1 MDELALTL
9 AERIDADLKQAMR
22 DRNETVKLTLR
33 ALKPAILQARTSGKS
48 AHEVGDVEILDLIRK
63 EAKRRIETA
72 AEFEKLGAPER
83 AEAERQEHA
92 VLVRYLPPQLSTAE
106 VEEIAR
112 AVIAELG
119 ASSLQQLGQVMAA
132 VLARTGRQADG
143 KTVNQI
149 VRSLLQ

>member
-33 ALKPAILQARTSGKS
+33 ALKTAILQARTSGKS
-48 AHEVGDVEILDLIRK
+48 AHEVGDAEILDLIRK

-72 AEFEKLGAPER
+72 AEFEKLGAP
-83 AEAERQEHA
+83 ERQEHA

>member
-1 MDELALTL
+1 
-9 AERIDADLKQAMR
+9 
-22 DRNETVKLTLR
+22 
-33 ALKPAILQARTSGKS
+33 
-48 AHEVGDVEILDLIRK
+48 VGDAEILDLIRK